1 MKHRSKRR
9 KASQRKA
16 SQRKASQRK
25 ASQRKARRR
34 KASQRKASQ
43 RKARRRKSRNKNQL
57 IIDNQYR
64 VIKRL
69 HTRKYRGGN
78 PGFFEM
84 FTGTCEP
91 GDTECETRKPYESF
105 ANLGEGSQ
113 GTVELVQDTEG
124 NNRVMK
130 TSTVKR
136 HIDNEFDII
145 TRMMA
150 KVNETPWF
158 GSNKHKGL
166 KIVKVYK
173 KGSYK
178 EMYSDETKFY
188 LIMDHIPGV
197 DLFITITQNSLSEER
212 MVHIILQITRVVDM
226 MHSMSPPLFHND
238 IKPEN
243 IMVTSSVSPPDLAPS
258 YLIDFGYS
266 NPQNEPRKGFTDT
279 NSPVEY
285 FIQSQ
290 ITRQENTVF
299 LYHNEY
305 IFTFTGDMIDRDLY
319 GIASCIIEY
328 CIVQLCNS
336 NMAEFYLEITEYVAR
351 QNEPLTRTYQ
361 YKFIN
366 IDAIHDR
373 FNQKNLRVAD
383 GSTQSLYEYLGE
395 NHPFVRLI
403 QSLVYYSP
411 KIDVS
416 EIERNSKPSRKY
428 VCRDRNRDEKI
439 NISGSPI
446 TTIGQLL
453 ESLEA

>member
-1 MKHRSKRR
+1 MPTGIRRHKSKRSMKHRSKRR

-16 SQRKASQRK
+16 SQRKA
-25 ASQRKARRR
+25 RR
-34 KASQRKASQ
+34 S
-43 RKARRRKSRNKNQL
+43 KSRNKNQL

-78 PGFFEM
+78 PGFFGM

-91 GDTECETRKPYESF
+91 GDTECETRKPYKNL
-105 ANLGEGSQ
+105 ANLGDGSQ
-113 GTVELVQDTEG
+113 GTVDLVEDTEG
-124 NNRVMK
+124 NDRVMK

-136 HIDNEFDII
+136 HIDNEYDIMQS
-145 TRMMA
+145 MMA

-173 KGSYK
+173 KGSYR
-178 EMYSDETKFY
+178 EMHSTETKFY

-197 DLFITITQNSLSEER
+197 DLFITINQNSLSIGR
-212 MVHIILQITRVVDM
+212 MEHIILQITRVVDM

-238 IKPEN
+238 IKPKN
-243 IMVTSSVSPPDLAPS
+243 IMVTSSVSPDLAPS

-285 FIQSQ
+285 FIRSQ

-336 NMAEFYLEITEYVAR
+336 NMAEFYLKITEYVAR
-351 QNEPLTRTYQ
+351 QNEPLTRTYL

-416 EIERNSKPSRKY
+416 GIKRNSEPRDSNQPPRKY
-428 VCRDRNRDEKI
+428 VCRNRDRDEKI
-439 NISGSPI
+439 TMSGSPI

-453 ESLEA
+453 ESLEAYVS